1 MSQLLQRYSRHVQA
15 ISPKLQV
22 SLLHSFF
29 PTESSSWKTHK
40 GIFQK
45 FGGGGGGDDDNVME
59 TDDDWNDDPRGTDYL
74 LFGESSVS
82 DGGMM
87 MMVSDTNTEIANN
100 SSTPERNDT
109 RGNANMEQ
117 QQQYTYQGTSRTQ
130 FVAPATPANSKS
142 DASFVSA
149 AVTTTM
155 AWEVRELDETG
166 FVAFAE
172 ALREGLRKRQY
183 WPHEIATMRCCW
195 SNSVQHQS
203 CCYCC
208 RNEKRGASHQS
219 SGRPSFCCFGRGGER
234 WTESSVLYSVRPG
247 GGEGGEGLPFC
258 ARCILILNRIVTGQ
272 KVRLFGS
279 VHHRSRP
286 LWEVVVDIL
295 LLTNLI
301 IYGIEAT
308 ACADKHKSRCK
319 GFSLHVRSHSYCQP
333 FDSSCLTSAYINAC
347 KSLSKLAAP
356 AAWITWRF
364 TSSTMSFLRNA
375 LSNCLASGCG
385 TILSPH
391 PTCLIW

>member
-22 SLLHSFF
+22 SLIHSFF
-29 PTESSSWKTHK
+29 PAESSSWKTHE
-40 GIFQK
+40 GIFHK
-45 FGGGGGGDDDNVME
+45 FGGGGGGGDGDGDGDNVME
-59 TDDDWNDDPRGTDYL
+59 TNNDWSDDPRGANYL

-87 MMVSDTNTEIANN
+87 MMVSNSNTGISNN
-100 SSTPERNDT
+100 SPTPERNDT
-109 RGNANMEQ
+109 PGNDNMEQ

-130 FVAPATPANSKS
+130 VVAPATPVNSKS

-183 WPHEIATMRCCW
+183 WPHEIAIIRCCR
-195 SNSVQHQS
+195 SNSGQHR
-203 CCYCC
+203 CCGYCC
-208 RNEKRGASHQS
+208 RNDKRGASHQS
-219 SGRPSFCCFGRGGER
+219 NGRPSFYCFGQGGEA
-234 WTESSVLYSVRPG
+234 WTDSSLPHSVRL
-247 GGEGGEGLPFC
+247 GEGGEGLPFC
-258 ARCILILNRIVTGQ
+258 ARCILILNRIVTGR

-286 LWEVVVDIL
+286 LWEVVVDML

-319 GFSLHVRSHSYCQP
+319 GFSLNVCSHSYRQP

-347 KSLSKLAAP
+347 KSLSKLAVP

-364 TSSTMSFLRNA
+364 TSLIISFLRNA
-375 LSNCLASGCG
+375 L
-385 TILSPH
+385 
-391 PTCLIW
+391 